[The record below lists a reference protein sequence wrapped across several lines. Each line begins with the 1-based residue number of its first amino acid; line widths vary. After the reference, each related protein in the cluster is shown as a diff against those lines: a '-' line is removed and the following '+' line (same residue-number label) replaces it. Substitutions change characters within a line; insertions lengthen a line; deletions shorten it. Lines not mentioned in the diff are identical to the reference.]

1 MKKFL
6 FLIFIVCLLNGAGL
20 LRAQTEDWGIASQ
33 AFYNRYYDRS
43 VSLDFQMVDPAAI
56 GMGDAYIAI
65 ADNPHATLLN
75 PAGLA
80 QIQNPQAN
88 FVLQF
93 DFNTREYTAAINSG
107 IKVLST
113 PKPVFTYPAISAV
126 YPLKIGS
133 RRIAVGLS
141 YNTLINQ
148 RAKLEETQFFYG
160 GGRINENK
168 DILGG
173 TKTIAGALAF
183 EIMPQIALGFTF
195 QSILGTNSFDLKVQ
209 SPYADERIY
218 FRYEDEEK
226 VSGTAMRLGL
236 LLKPFK
242 WISLGATVTPE
253 WTYSVE
259 ETLEKNQI
267 SNYDSD
273 TGWVT
278 YYFVTP
284 EDSFTV
290 TKVQVPLSY
299 HVGIVLMPLSRLKLS
314 AGVEMI
320 NWSQAVITNN
330 DQTQVNAM
338 EDVQHQHFG
347 IEYRFGSAGIQVPFR
362 FGYYTNNMPQKDRF
376 FEEKYYGEQIK
387 LSYVTG
393 GFGVVLNRIQIDFAF
408 RQGVSEIGWWMR
420 AADYYNERL
429 FYTKDHFNQV
439 MLSMTYKL

>member
-6 FLIFIVCLLNGAGL
+6 ILIFIVCLLNGAGL
-20 LRAQTEDWGIASQ
+20 LRAQTEDWGIVSQ
-33 AFYNRYYDRS
+33 AFYNRFYDRT
-43 VSLDFQMVDPAAI
+43 VSLDFQVIDPAGI
-56 GMGDAYIAI
+56 GMGGAYVAI

-75 PAGLA
+75 PAGLV
-80 QIQNPQAN
+80 QIQNPQASA
-88 FVLQF
+88 VLQF
-93 DFNTREYTAAINSG
+93 DFNTREYTSGMNSG
-107 IKVLST
+107 IKVLSS
-113 PKPVFTYPAISAV
+113 PKPIFTYPAFAGV
-126 YPLKIGS
+126 YPIKIGS
-133 RRIAVGLS
+133 RRISLGLS
-141 YNTLINQ
+141 YSTLINQ

-168 DILGG
+168 DIFGG

-183 EIMPQIALGFTF
+183 EIIPQIALGFSF
-195 QSILGTNSFDLKVQ
+195 QSILGSNSFDLKVQ

-226 VSGTAMRLGL
+226 VSGSLLRLGL
-236 LLKPFK
+236 LLKPLK

-290 TKVQVPLSY
+290 TKIKVPLSY
-299 HVGIVLMPLSRLKLS
+299 RVGLALMPLSRLKLS
-314 AGVEMI
+314 VGVEML
-320 NWSQAVITNN
+320 NWSQAEITNN
-330 DQTQVNAM
+330 DQTQVNRL

-347 IEYRFGSAGIQVPFR
+347 IEYRFGNAAIQVPLR
-362 FGYYTNNMPQKDRF
+362 FGYYTNNLPQRDQF

-387 LSYVTG
+387 LSYWTG
-393 GFGVVLNRIQIDFAF
+393 GFSVLLDRIQLDVAF
-408 RQGVSEIGWWMR
+408 RQGATEIAWWMR
-420 AADYYNERL
+420 AADFYNERL

-439 MLSMTYKL
+439 MLAMTYKL